1 MLHLSLTGSLRCGT
15 IPKGRCA
22 TSIANEERKG
32 VNMHYAKYG
41 KQAVGSILLHS
52 DRGINSPD
60 THEHS
65 NENID
70 RSRTHLNYDLKERGG
85 QTAYAY
91 YKQRIEQIARETKER
106 TGKSIRKDAVTLCSW
121 AVTVPKDL
129 AEDKTEEF
137 FRTTYR
143 WFTERSGEDNIV
155 TAAVHMDESTP
166 HMHLQFTPI
175 VEKDGVRR
183 LCAKDMETRRTLATA
198 HQKLQEHLEQAL
210 GCEVNILNGATEQGN
225 KSVLELQNET
235 LKQQLAEKEE
245 KARQAEER
253 AEQAEKR
260 AKSAERKLKEVN
272 GQYDEATKGLKVVLN
287 KKARASE
294 IHKLFGDRETQTY
307 HKNMLEST
315 RAIGNEAYD
324 RLTKANERLQAAKAM
339 ESRVAAREE
348 AVAPLERKA
357 QEEYKRAKELRENQ
371 EQLIE
376 QKAEKIAETR
386 VLQGMRG
393 IATDRSQRLES
404 FCRQLKFGD
413 NTTALDKFE
422 ELEQQRERQALERAR
437 IKRNRGLE
445 R

>member
-1 MLHLSLTGSLRCGT
+1 
-15 IPKGRCA
+15 
-22 TSIANEERKG
+22 
-32 VNMHYAKYG
+32 MHYAKYG
-41 KQAVGSILLHS
+41 KAAVGSILMHS
-52 DRGINSPD
+52 DRGIGSPD

-91 YKQRIEQIARETKER
+91 YKQRIDQIAAETKER
-106 TGKSIRKDAVTLCSW
+106 TGKSIRKDAVTFCSW
-121 AVTVPKDL
+121 AVTAPKDL
-129 AEDKTEEF
+129 PDDKLPDF
-137 FRTTYR
+137 FKSAYG
-143 WFTERSGEDNIV
+143 WFSERYGEGNIV
-155 TAAVHMDESTP
+155 TAAVHMDETTP

-175 VEKDGVRR
+175 IERDGVRK
-183 LCAKDMETRRTLATA
+183 LCAKDMETRKTLQTA
-198 HQKLQEHLEQAL
+198 HQKLQKHLEQAL

-253 AEQAEKR
+253 AEQAEKK

-272 GQYDEATKGLKVVLN
+272 GQYDEAAKGLKVVLD

-307 HKNMLEST
+307 HKNMIEST
-315 RAIGNEAYD
+315 RAIGHEAYD
-324 RLTKANERLQAAKAM
+324 RLTKANERLQAAKVI
-339 ESRVAAREE
+339 EERVAVREE

-376 QKAEKIAETR
+376 QKAEARASAMVREIMQGTPTR
-386 VLQGMRG
+386 ERDRMRKYMDSLHFENGMT
-393 IATDRSQRLES
+393 ALEQ
-404 FCRQLKFGD
+404 FEEQERQLQKK
-413 NTTALDKFE
+413 L
-422 ELEQQRERQALERAR
+422 
-437 IKRNRGLE
+437 NRGLQK
-445 R
+445 

>member
-1 MLHLSLTGSLRCGT
+1 
-15 IPKGRCA
+15 
-22 TSIANEERKG
+22 
-32 VNMHYAKYG
+32 MHYAKYG
-41 KQAVGSILLHS
+41 KAAVGSILVHS
-52 DRGINSPD
+52 DRGIDSPD

-91 YKQRIEQIARETKER
+91 YKQRIDQIAAETKER

-121 AVTVPKDL
+121 AVTAPKDL
-129 AEDKTEEF
+129 PEDKLTDF
-137 FRTTYR
+137 FKAAYG
-143 WFTERSGEDNIV
+143 WFAERYGEGNIV
-155 TAAVHMDESTP
+155 TAAVHMDETTP

-175 VEKDGVRR
+175 IEKDGVRK
-183 LCAKDMETRRTLATA
+183 LCAKDMETRKTLQTA
-198 HQKLQEHLEQAL
+198 HQKLQNHLEQAL
-210 GCEVNILNGATEQGN
+210 GCEVNLLNGATEQGN

-235 LKQQLAEKEE
+235 LRQQLAEKEE

-260 AKSAERKLKEVN
+260 AKSAEQKLKEVN
-272 GQYDEATKGLKVVLN
+272 GQYDEAAKGLKDVLD

-307 HKNMLEST
+307 HKNMLDST

-324 RLTKANERLQAAKAM
+324 RLTKANKALQQAKAI
-339 ESRVAAREE
+339 EARVAAREE

-357 QEEYKRAKELRENQ
+357 QEEYRRVKELRDNQ

-376 QKAEKIAETR
+376 QKAEELAKTR

-393 IATDRSQRLES
+393 IVTDRSQRLES
-404 FCRQLKFGD
+404 YCRQLQFGD
-413 NTTALDKFE
+413 GTTALDKFE
-422 ELEQQRERQALERAR
+422 ELERERERQALERAR
-437 IKRNRGLE
+437 VPRRNRGLE